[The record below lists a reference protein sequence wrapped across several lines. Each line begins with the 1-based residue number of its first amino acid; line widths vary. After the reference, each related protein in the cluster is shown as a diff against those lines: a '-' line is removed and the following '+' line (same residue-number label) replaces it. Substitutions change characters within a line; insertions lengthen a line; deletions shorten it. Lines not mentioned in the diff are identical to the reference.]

1 MGMPVDPVPAWPV
14 DRVCEMTGEHD
25 VEYLAA
31 PHDVLLAG
39 EATPSPLVP
48 RTILRIGGRYL
59 VEPVDE
65 PDTWYMGERTGGGVE
80 SGAWTSRWP
89 SSTSVPDWACSPQA
103 WRSSTWPGS

>member
-1 MGMPVDPVPAWPV
+1 MGMPVDPVPGWPV
-14 DRVCEMTGEHD
+14 DRVREMTGEHD

-65 PDTWYMGERTGGGVE
+65 PDTWYMGERTPDAAIRCWGRY
-80 SGAWTSRWP
+80 GALEVALR
-89 SSTSVPDWACSPQA
+89 AL
-103 WRSSTWPGS
+103 